1 MDAGRHFLEGQR
13 ARFGN
18 DLIPATLVHLYIT
31 QTGYTIDTTFFPI
44 SILPHVPSKI
54 HALTLRFN
62 GLIGDL
68 HLNKW
73 LETATWTEL
82 QVALQRFA
90 SLEVLRVLTDAT
102 KTLHNVDV
110 SEERIQCSIGETQ
123 QAAFVGGLPEL
134 HRLGTLKF

>member
-31 QTGYTIDTTFFPI
+31 QTGYTIDTAFFPM

-54 HALTLRFN
+54 QALTLRFN

-68 HLNKW
+68 HLDKW
-73 LETATWTEL
+73 LETAIWAEV
-82 QVALQRFA
+82 QVAVQRFA
-90 SLEVLRVLTDAT
+90 SLKALRVLTDAT
-102 KTLHNVDV
+102 KTLYNVDV
-110 SEERIQCSIGETQ
+110 SEERIQCPINEAQ
-123 QAAFVGGLPEL
+123 RAAFIQGLPQL
-134 HRLGTLKF
+134 HRLGTLQF